1 MAEEKDQLELEI
13 KYAQKRFDEAFS
25 KKIMKENEDILLI
38 QKNFKQ
44 KCDSYIELT
53 KLFDKEASELKNFK
67 QKCDSYIELTKLFDK
82 EASELKNLE
91 AKNQKTQRQLASN
104 QMEIENMTK
113 EASDVKQDKLR
124 LNQLSEKNQR
134 QMNQF
139 KALKLAVMN
148 EEKIVSELDEQ
159 ILELSNAEAEKE
171 RELAGI
177 LLQNSKLQ
185 AEYSEL
191 SQILLKEKIKI
202 ADDFIQLKKNKT

>member
-1 MAEEKDQLELEI
+1 MVEEKGQLELEI
-13 KYAQKRFDEAFS
+13 RYAQKRFDEAFS
-25 KKIMKENEDILLI
+25 KKITNSDDDILLI

-53 KLFDKEASELKNFK
+53 KLFDKEDNELKG
-67 QKCDSYIELTKLFDK
+67 
-82 EASELKNLE
+82 LE
-91 AKNQKTQRQLASN
+91 AKNQKAQLQLAG
-104 QMEIENMTK
+104 QQIKIENMTK
-113 EASDVKQDKLR
+113 EANDVEQDKLR
-124 LNQLSEKNQR
+124 LNQLSEKNRR

-148 EEKIVSELDEQ
+148 EEKIISELDEQ

-191 SQILLKEKIKI
+191 SQILLKEKSKI

>member
-38 QKNFKQ
+38 Q
-44 KCDSYIELT
+44 
-53 KLFDKEASELKNFK
+53 KNFK